1 MGKVCDPVSDLVD
14 LPFAQLAFWGH
25 MGIRSGIEVG
35 ENWAL
40 VWFAREE
47 SWPIVPTSQETLE
60 RTQIE
65 ATFLLG
71 SPVTF
76 DAVLLQ

>member
-1 MGKVCDPVSDLVD
+1 
-14 LPFAQLAFWGH
+14 
-25 MGIRSGIEVG
+25 MGISPGMKLG
-35 ENWAL
+35 ENRAL

-47 SWPIVPTSQETLE
+47 DRTIVSALQKTLE
-60 RTQIE
+60 RAQIK
-65 ATFLLG
+65 ATLLLG